1 MFNADSATMSRMNDD
16 GRATPIR
23 DLLIPCVVGI
33 IVVLVVAFTVGL
45 PNSRNVTHTNG
56 DPNAPV
62 LVFGT
67 IALAILA
74 LSVIGTLVVGWRAIR
89 R

>member
-1 MFNADSATMSRMNDD
+1 MARMSGDD
-16 GRATPIR
+16 RARPIR
-23 DLLIPCVVGI
+23 DLLIPCAVGY

-45 PNSRNVTHTNG
+45 PNSDNVTHANG
-56 DPNAPV
+56 DPNEPV

-74 LSVIGTLVVGWRAIR
+74 LSAIGTLVAAWRAIR